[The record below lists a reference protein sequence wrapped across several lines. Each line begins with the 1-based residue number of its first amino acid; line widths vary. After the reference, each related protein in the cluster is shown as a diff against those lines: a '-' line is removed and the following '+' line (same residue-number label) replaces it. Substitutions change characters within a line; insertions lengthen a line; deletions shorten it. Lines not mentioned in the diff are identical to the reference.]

1 VEVDGRCVGEGAP
14 EVLAPGLPP
23 MGRFCPGAIRGGG
36 AGSPPDGLRILGL
49 GATEGEAE
57 GVEGSLKAEPWDL
70 ESAPLLWLEAGQQES
85 LAWRQRRKRSRETG
99 S

>member
-1 VEVDGRCVGEGAP
+1 LAWALPKGRLRESKEVWELP
-14 EVLAPGLPP
+14 APG
-23 MGRFCPGAIRGGG
+23 RKRH
-36 AGSPPDGLRILGL
+36 
-49 GATEGEAE
+49 
-57 GVEGSLKAEPWDL
+57 LKAEPWDL